1 MRITIKV
8 GLIFAALWILLKMIF
23 FWSGALGQ
31 NVVPMVLLN
40 MLFILAAISVGLY
53 LHKLKQTEY
62 TNALG
67 DIKNG
72 MTAGVPYAMII
83 SVFIYFYYEKIDPEF
98 NQHQKAE
105 WEMAMAK
112 ELDSPGGLERAQE
125 SNPEFEVLER
135 DEIITKMKSGYESFY
150 NPTSTMTLS
159 MLALLLLATLNSIF
173 VTVIMR
179 RVVFRNVHFALPEEE
194 EREKAND

>member
-1 MRITIKV
+1 MRITVKV
-8 GLIFAALWILLKMIF
+8 GLLFAALWILIKMFF
-23 FWSGALGQ
+23 FWTGALGQ

-40 MLFILAAISVGLY
+40 MLFVLLAISVALY

-72 MTAGVPYAMII
+72 MTAGVPYAMIVSI
-83 SVFIYFYYEKIDPEF
+83 FIYAYYSKIDPEF
-98 NQHQKAE
+98 NEHQKSE
-105 WEMAMAK
+105 WEMRVKK
-112 ELDSPGGLERAQE
+112 ELDAPGGLEKAQE
-125 SNPEFEVLER
+125 NNPDFEVLER
-135 DEIITKMKSGYESFY
+135 DEIIAKMKSGYESFY
-150 NPTSTMTLS
+150 NPTATMTLS

-179 RVVFRNVHFALPEEE
+179 RVVFRNMKYPNPVDEEPPVI
-194 EREKAND
+194 N